1 MALFSILT
9 GLIVLVGAVVSSRYQ
24 RTRESVLLRTLGA
37 SRNQITKIL
46 AIEYLF
52 LGIFAALTGVTL
64 AIASSWALA
73 FFVFDTPFVVT
84 VGPLLATLAFVV
96 GLTLLIG
103 IINSRGLSD
112 RSPLEVLRVEG

>member
-1 MALFSILT
+1 M
-9 GLIVLVGAVVSSRYQ
+9 GAIVSSRYQ

-52 LGIFAALTGVTL
+52 LGMFSALTGVTL

-73 FFVFDTPFVVT
+73 FFVFDTPVV
-84 VGPLLATLAFVV
+84 VEMGPLLVILLVVV

-112 RSPLEVLRVEG
+112 RPPLEVLRAEG